1 MLIDIHHTQ
10 NKTRIGKRHA
20 GFRPLTFKETK
31 GRLIRGIVILI
42 IIIALI
48 TLVGLTVMVL

>member
-1 MLIDIHHTQ
+1 MLIDIHHTR